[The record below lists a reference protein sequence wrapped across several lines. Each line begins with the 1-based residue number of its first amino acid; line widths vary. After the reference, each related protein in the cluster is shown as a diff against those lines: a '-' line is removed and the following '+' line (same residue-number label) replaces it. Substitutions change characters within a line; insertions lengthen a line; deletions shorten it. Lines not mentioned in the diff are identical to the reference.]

1 MERKHNVHS
10 QYGLEPNRKCQSCNL
25 KENGFLCHLDASAS
39 KEFETIR
46 YTSTYPDAAMLF
58 LENEHAR
65 GVFLLCSG
73 QVKLSVSSSGG
84 KTLIL
89 RIANPGDLLGL
100 TAAMSDSTYEASA
113 ETLHP
118 CQVAFIRRD
127 DFSRFIGRHPEAYQA
142 VIRQLG
148 SQYTVACEQLRTMGL
163 ASSAHEKLARLLL
176 QWSSEGKD
184 TDEGRQI
191 KVSLTHEQIAECVGS
206 TRETVTR
213 TLSEFKHKHLVM
225 LKGATMI
232 IPNRAA
238 LEAISGA

>member
-1 MERKHNVHS
+1 MERKRNMYS
-10 QYGLEPNRKCQSCNL
+10 QCALEQDQRCQSCNL
-25 KENGFLCHLDASAS
+25 KEDGFLCHLDPAAS
-39 KEFETIR
+39 KEFDAIK
-46 YTSTYPDAAMLF
+46 YSSAYPGAAMLF

-148 SQYTVACEQLRTMGL
+148 SQYTVACEQLRTM
-163 ASSAHEKLARLLL
+163 
-176 QWSSEGKD
+176 
-184 TDEGRQI
+184 
-191 KVSLTHEQIAECVGS
+191 
-206 TRETVTR
+206 
-213 TLSEFKHKHLVM
+213 
-225 LKGATMI
+225 
-232 IPNRAA
+232 
-238 LEAISGA
+238 